1 MHEFNKES
9 RGKSLEK
16 MIKEST
22 AAFQEKNV
30 ALNKRKSRKLDGKI
44 KRK

>member
-1 MHEFNKES
+1 MQRFETNNNS
-9 RGKSLEK
+9 KSLEK